1 MKSQRET
8 ERGERERAKQKA
20 NVYIYGLSIKVV
32 KE

>member
-8 ERGERERAKQKA
+8 ERGGGGAKQKA